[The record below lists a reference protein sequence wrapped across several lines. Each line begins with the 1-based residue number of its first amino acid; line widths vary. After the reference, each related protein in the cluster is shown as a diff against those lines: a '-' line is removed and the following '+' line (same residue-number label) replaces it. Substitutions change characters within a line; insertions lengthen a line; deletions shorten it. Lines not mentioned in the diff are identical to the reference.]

1 MFTEDTLHKK
11 TPEEL
16 TALLYEAILSNLE
29 EAKEAIAKKE
39 MIEANMKLQK
49 SNDIL
54 YRLGAGL
61 NYEAG
66 IIANQLDEVY
76 NYLAER
82 LIQANTTKKIE
93 PIEEAIK
100 LVTTLSDA
108 WNQAMDKRTD
118 SLSHTNK
125 QKNKAYEQFAIYE

>member
-1 MFTEDTLHKK
+1 MFTEEALHKK

-16 TALLYEAILSNLE
+16 TALLYEAFLSNLE

-39 MIEANMKLQK
+39 MIEANTKLQK

-66 IIANQLDEVY
+66 IIADQLDEVY

-82 LIQANTTKKIE
+82 LIQANLTKEVE

-100 LVTTLSDA
+100 LVTSISEA
-108 WNQAMDKRTD
+108 WNEAMEKRTD